1 MSESKSVNTVP
12 NIWEAQENTIHLY
25 KIISLTLGVAL
36 VAALGFIG
44 LSYFKNP
51 IVIVQSGVQIEY
63 YPSVRKPVEIGKAD
77 IELFVKEFLRAF
89 YVWSDYKADRLKKE
103 IIPYVEEELL
113 NKIMESQ
120 NQKYER
126 DLKGRKLSQAIT
138 FVEIE
143 VLNDKVIAR
152 FDRIL
157 KIDGVPLVV
166 PTEISLNMIKGTA
179 TRLNP
184 LGVYISGV
192 TENEGAK

>member
-25 KIISLTLGVAL
+25 KIISLSLGVVL
-36 VAALGFIG
+36 VGALGFIG
-44 LSYFKNP
+44 LSYFINP
-51 IVIVQSGVQIEY
+51 IVIVQSGSHLEY
-63 YPSVRKPVEIGKAD
+63 YPSVRKPVEIGKAE
-77 IELFVKEFLRAF
+77 IESFVKEFLRAF

-103 IIPYVEEELL
+103 IIPYIEEELS
-113 NKIMESQ
+113 NKLMEAQ

-157 KIDGVPLVV
+157 KIEGVPLVV
-166 PTEISLNMIKGTA
+166 PTEISLNVIKGTA